1 MVGTGG
7 GGIEVTPEY
16 ARRAAYGAALLVLIA
31 LFGVTRVLCQDSPGT
46 PPTLDSQVQAYTE
59 RYAGLRDLLP
69 ARGVIGYISESSAAP
84 PREDEAP
91 DEPAAYQGRWF
102 MLTQYAL
109 APLIVVRDS
118 GRPVVICNVSDPQE
132 APRVCQGPGLTLLR
146 DLGNGV
152 ALLRRGQ
159 E

>member
-1 MVGTGG
+1 L
-7 GGIEVTPEY
+7 
-16 ARRAAYGAALLVLIA
+16 ALIA
-31 LFGVTRVLCQDSPGT
+31 LFGVTRVLCWDVPGA

-59 RYAGLRDLLP
+59 RFAGLRALLP
-69 ARGVIGYISESSAAP
+69 DRGVIGYISDSAAAP

-91 DEPAAYQGRWF
+91 DEHAAYQGRWF

-109 APLIVVRDS
+109 APLIVVRDPA
-118 GRPVVICNVSDPQE
+118 RPMVICNVSDPQE
-132 APRVCQGPGLTLLR
+132 APRICQGQGLSLVR

-152 ALLRRGQ
+152 ALSRRAQ